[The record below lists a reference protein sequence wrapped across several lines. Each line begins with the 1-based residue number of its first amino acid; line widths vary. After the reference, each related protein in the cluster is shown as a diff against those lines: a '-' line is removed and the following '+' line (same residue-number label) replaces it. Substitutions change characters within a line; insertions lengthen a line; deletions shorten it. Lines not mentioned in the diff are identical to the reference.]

1 MHIPGAGI
9 ERFDCVLFESFP
21 CCLLSLAQ
29 ETCEK
34 SGHLQK
40 YDMKQ
45 RRVAKRWFVLR
56 GSELKYYR
64 AKETFFGIGGPRGV
78 IDLGGWCRL
87 SRCVRPTTFQARIL
101 NALSSS
107 AAFNIRVTL

>member
-1 MHIPGAGI
+1 MCPHFDEAG
-9 ERFDCVLFESFP
+9 LESFSLNHTDSS
-21 CCLLSLAQ
+21 LLHAQ
-29 ETCEK
+29 EACEK

-87 SRCVRPTTFQARIL
+87 SRCVRPTAFQVSKVATL
-101 NALSSS
+101 NML
-107 AAFNIRVTL
+107 